1 MPLPGRR
8 RRRAKPGAGGSR
20 VGGGGALCGRRGRCA
35 GVGAAALVCGR
46 RGGGALTA
54 GVGAAALVCGRRG
67 GGALTAGVGAAALRA
82 AIGASGH
89 SGVRRM
95 WPAKMAGEG
104 PAQVA
109 GEGGVGRV
117 RRRWLAAAAWSVER
131 VCVGCVRGQGAAR
144 GNGR

>member
-20 VGGGGALCGRRGRCA
+20 VGGGGALCGRRGRC
-35 GVGAAALVCGR
+35 
-46 RGGGALTA
+46 A

>member
-35 GVGAAALVCGR
+35 GVGAAAL
-46 RGGGALTA
+46 
-54 GVGAAALVCGRRG
+54 
-67 GGALTAGVGAAALRA
+67 RA

-89 SGVRRM
+89 SGVRRR